1 MTTPPAPQPS
11 PSASPAPWRR
21 RVLTQLPFAVV
32 IALVAVAAVRI
43 GMYHWRQGAA
53 LIGGALLV
61 AAVLRAALSDEQA
74 GLLRIRSRP
83 IDVLSYACFGLLILF
98 VALTITGGPLG

>member
-1 MTTPPAPQPS
+1 MS
-11 PSASPAPWRR
+11 SAVETGKERRTRR
-21 RVLTQLPFAVV
+21 RLLYHLPFALVL
-32 IALVAVAAVRI
+32 ALVGLAAARI
-43 GMYHWRQGAA
+43 AMYHWRQGAA

-74 GLLRIRSRP
+74 GLLTIRSRVV
-83 IDVLSYACFGLLILF
+83 DVLSYAGLGLLILF

>member
-1 MTTPPAPQPS
+1 M
-11 PSASPAPWRR
+11 
-21 RVLTQLPFAVV
+21 L
-32 IALVAVAAVRI
+32 LVGVAALRI

-74 GLLRIRSRP
+74 GLLRIRGRAV
-83 IDVLSYACFGLLILF
+83 DVLSYAGLGLLILF
-98 VALTITGGPLG
+98 IALTITGGPLG

>member
-1 MTTPPAPQPS
+1 MTS
-11 PSASPAPWRR
+11 PRR
-21 RVLTQLPFAVV
+21 GGRSLLVHLPFAVV
-32 IALVAVAAVRI
+32 MALVAIAALRI

-61 AAVLRAALSDEQA
+61 ASVLRAALTDEQA
-74 GLLRIRSRP
+74 GLLSIRGRSVD
-83 IDVLSYACFGLLILF
+83 ILSYAGLGILILF

>member
-1 MTTPPAPQPS
+1 MATPRPG
-11 PSASPAPWRR
+11 RR
-21 RVLTQLPFAVV
+21 RQLLTHLPFALVL
-32 IALVAVAAVRI
+32 ALVAIAAMRI
-43 GMYHWRQGAA
+43 GMYHWRQGAT

-74 GLLRIRSRP
+74 GLLRIRGRA
-83 IDVLSYACFGLLILF
+83 IDVLSYVGLGLLILF

>member
-1 MTTPPAPQPS
+1 MDAGKERKL
-11 PSASPAPWRR
+11 RR
-21 RVLTQLPFAVV
+21 RLLVHVPFALVL
-32 IALVAVAAVRI
+32 ALVALAAVRI
-43 GMYHWRQGAA
+43 GMYHWRQGAV

-74 GLLRIRSRP
+74 GLLTIRGRAV
-83 IDVLSYACFGLLILF
+83 DVLSYAGLGLLIMF

>member
-1 MTTPPAPQPS
+1 MLA
-11 PSASPAPWRR
+11 
-21 RVLTQLPFAVV
+21 QLPFAVV
-32 IALVAVAAVRI
+32 VALVAVAAVRI

-74 GLLRIRSRP
+74 GLLQIRSRP

-98 VALTITGGPLG
+98 VTLTITGGPLG

>member
-1 MTTPPAPQPS
+1 MATPEPG
-11 PSASPAPWRR
+11 RR
-21 RVLTQLPFAVV
+21 RALVHLPFAVV
-32 IALVAVAAVRI
+32 LALVAIAGLRI

-74 GLLRIRSRP
+74 GLLAIRSRVV
-83 IDVLSYACFGLLILF
+83 DVLSYCGLGLLILF
-98 VALTITGGPLG
+98 VALTIIGGPLG

>member
-1 MTTPPAPQPS
+1 MTTPRPD
-11 PSASPAPWRR
+11 RR
-21 RVLTQLPFAVV
+21 RLLAHLPFAVV
-32 IALVAVAAVRI
+32 MLLVVVAALRI

-74 GLLRIRSRP
+74 GLLQIRGRAV
-83 IDVLSYACFGLLILF
+83 DVLSYAGLGLLILF
-98 VALTITGGPLG
+98 IALTITGGPLG